1 MGNVKG
7 ICWLLARGACGS
19 LLEQVGDFLVL
30 LAVNMYSQKTLNNK
44 PMVVYLFQNQSE
56 MS

>member
-44 PMVVYLFQNQSE
+44 PMVVYLFKNQSE